1 VGALSAMG
9 AGGAVCFAS
18 GFAETAE
25 GARQAALVAAA
36 GDMPLLGP
44 NCYGFVN
51 YLDGALLWPDQQG
64 GRRVDRGVAVVSQSS
79 NIAINLTMQA
89 RGLPIAYVVCVGNQA
104 QTGLA
109 EVAAALA
116 ADDRV
121 TALGLYVEGVGDPV
135 AFHAMAAAAGK
146 PIVALKAG
154 RSAAAQAA
162 AVTHTASL
170 AGGDAASRAFFA
182 RCGVA
187 EVENL
192 TELLEA
198 LKLLHVGGPTGGRRI
213 ASVSCSGGEASLA
226 ADAGSRR
233 DLTFPAFSAAEAE
246 AIRAPL
252 NELVAIANPL
262 DYHTF
267 IWGDEERMSA
277 CFSAVAGADVDLTLF
292 VIDFPR
298 ADRCDPSAWGPAV
311 AAIKRAAAA
320 GRVAVVATMPEN
332 LPEAAAEDLAAA
344 GVAPLC
350 GLDDA
355 LAAAEA
361 AAPRRIGPPP
371 AAQKRGR
378 GGEPRLWS
386 EAEAKAAL
394 SAAGLAAPEGRRAET
409 PEAAAKAAAALGG
422 RVALK
427 RLGLAHKTEVGA
439 VRLGLRADD
448 VEAAARAMGDG
459 PYLVERM
466 VEGGVAELILGV
478 SRDPAYGPVMT
489 LGFGGTEAEL
499 LGDAATLILP
509 VAAEEA
515 EAALR
520 SLRLAPLLD
529 GWRGRPKADVA
540 AAARA
545 AAAISAFALAHADRL
560 EELDVNPL
568 IVAPDGAWAADALI
582 RMRET

>member
-1 VGALSAMG
+1 MKDGAKSGRGAPSVGRDLSRLIRPRSVALIGGGWAANAARACAAMGFDGDVWPVHPTKAEVAGLPAYPSLAALPAPPDAAFVAVNRDAAVDAVGALSAMG

-121 TALGLYVEGVGDPV
+121 TAIGLYVEGVGDPV
-135 AFHAMAAAAGK
+135 AFHSMAAAAGK
-146 PIVALKAG
+146 PIVALKSG

-262 DYHTF
+262 DSHTF
-267 IWGDEERMSA
+267 IWGDEERMAA

-298 ADRCDPSAWGPAV
+298 ADRCDPSAWGPAI

-320 GRVAVVATMPEN
+320 GRVA
-332 LPEAAAEDLAAA
+332 
-344 GVAPLC
+344 
-350 GLDDA
+350 
-355 LAAAEA
+355 
-361 AAPRRIGPPP
+361 
-371 AAQKRGR
+371 
-378 GGEPRLWS
+378 
-386 EAEAKAAL
+386 
-394 SAAGLAAPEGRRAET
+394 
-409 PEAAAKAAAALGG
+409 
-422 RVALK
+422 
-427 RLGLAHKTEVGA
+427 
-439 VRLGLRADD
+439 
-448 VEAAARAMGDG
+448 
-459 PYLVERM
+459 
-466 VEGGVAELILGV
+466 
-478 SRDPAYGPVMT
+478 
-489 LGFGGTEAEL
+489 
-499 LGDAATLILP
+499 
-509 VAAEEA
+509 
-515 EAALR
+515 
-520 SLRLAPLLD
+520 
-529 GWRGRPKADVA
+529 
-540 AAARA
+540 
-545 AAAISAFALAHADRL
+545 
-560 EELDVNPL
+560 
-568 IVAPDGAWAADALI
+568 
-582 RMRET
+582 